1 MHHFH
6 HQLSDSYKSPL
17 WSCMHHY
24 TKSHFDDK
32 RLSFSDQFPTSF
44 FTKPS
49 SAMQSEYKMNEDDQI
64 ERLYILLKS
73 IFTRCYNVAIYAW
86 LSTLRILLHNP
97 LSWHEPVTMRSSGDK
112 DCVHS
117 TKASLFHLEL
127 LF

>member
-49 SAMQSEYKMNEDDQI
+49 SAMQSEYKMNDHRI
-64 ERLYILLKS
+64 K
-73 IFTRCYNVAIYAW
+73 
-86 LSTLRILLHNP
+86 LSVSTFFSRAYLRD
-97 LSWHEPVTMRSSGDK
+97 VTMLQYMHGL
-112 DCVHS
+112 V
-117 TKASLFHLEL
+117 L
-127 LF
+127 